1 MKLLEYWGK
10 SQSSYETNKYVGN
23 LMRLILEEVIM
34 SDSVMLDG
42 QLQLFLLLFFIYFFF
57 FLNTE
62 RISFNED
69 WLEL

>member
-10 SQSSYETNKYVGN
+10 SQSSYETSKYVGN

-57 FLNTE
+57 FFFE
-62 RISFNED
+62 H
-69 WLEL
+69 

>member
-57 FLNTE
+57 F
-62 RISFNED
+62 
-69 WLEL
+69 